1 MKAGRS
7 AQLIGAAM
15 VAATFCPIAR
25 AQQDPASA
33 DETSSAA
40 SDAAD
45 SSSATNADTDPA
57 AASPLPVI
65 PVGNTAP
72 PPVAV
77 PPPESQPIAEI
88 VVTASYREQSNQDV
102 VGSTQVFSGADLDK
116 KGAAGLKD
124 YLLDVPNV
132 SLQSSG
138 NGSQKISM
146 RGISNVNSSD
156 LGYGDGSPTTG
167 VYLNDVGI
175 QGSGVFPDLDI
186 FDLQR
191 IEVLKGPQGTLY
203 GEGSMGGSLK
213 MVTNAPDMSQW
224 IVRTQASLSNTSDGA
239 PSNDERI
246 AVNVP
251 IVQDRLAAR
260 VVGNL
265 RHNGGFVD
273 YTTLDRKDADADN
286 HQSARAIVDWQ
297 AWDSMLLE
305 YTFLYDNDDRKQ
317 FPVVDAGAENE
328 LTNSG
333 PEDQYAKTR
342 FTINALTARWSLPF
356 AQLTSV
362 SAVYNTDRDSQRRVP
377 VLQGLVQ
384 TQVNPLGITAPPIFS
399 NSPTHVVT
407 GLQSFSQELRLV
419 SNGDERLDWIAGLFY
434 RNRSQSFDEQ
444 KYENAIPDD
453 PTGILEALLGPFN
466 PVQGQQENG
475 HGDEKFKQIAAYG
488 ELNYEILPSLEL
500 TGGLRLFSEDVS
512 FFIDTQF
519 YGIEAYLLATDPSN
533 VDPQTGAVTKYF
545 SQSVKTSGALPKLS
559 LSWHITDDHML
570 YATLSRGFR
579 SGTPNVYSAL
589 DSGPPVVKP
598 DYVWNEEI
606 GAKLSWFHGHLITNL
621 SAYRI
626 DWQNLQATVVG
637 TARLGAV
644 STQFAHLDNAGD
656 AVVLGT
662 EASITWAPFTGMLL
676 SLNGGYSDG
685 NITKPAANSETPKGS
700 RVPSTPRYTW
710 SATGSYDWPVFS
722 SLLATLSAGYSY
734 IGDQLMTLQSG
745 GTDGFPIASYDSI
758 KASAAIGG
766 ENWQVQL
773 YGNNLANKH
782 SIINISAPT
791 PQYTI
796 ITPRTYGIRLSYDF

>member
-1 MKAGRS
+1 MTRS
-7 AQLIGAAM
+7 PIKEPLISAAFI
-15 VAATFCPIAR
+15 AAAFCPIAN
-25 AQQDPASA
+25 AQQPVSVPADAQA
-33 DETSSAA
+33 DATAA
-40 SDAAD
+40 SNVDAAAPQ
-45 SSSATNADTDPA
+45 SG
-57 AASPLPVI
+57 PLPVI
-65 PVGNTAP
+65 HVGDPAP

-77 PPPESQPIAEI
+77 PAGDSPAIAEI

-102 VGSTQVFSGADLDK
+102 VGSTQVFSGAELDK

-124 YLLDVPNV
+124 YLLEVPNV

-167 VYLNDVGI
+167 IYLNDVGI
-175 QGSGVFPDLDI
+175 QGSGVFPDLDV

-213 MVTNAPDMSQW
+213 MVTNAPDMQRW
-224 IVRTQASLSNTSDGA
+224 ILRTQASLANTEDGA
-239 PSNDERI
+239 PSNDERV

-260 VVGNL
+260 IVGNL
-265 RHNGGFVD
+265 RRTGGFVD
-273 YTTLDRKDADADN
+273 YTALDRKNADTDER
-286 HQSARAIVDWQ
+286 QSARAIVDWQ
-297 AWDSMLLE
+297 AWDSLLFE

-317 FPVVDAGAENE
+317 FPVVDAGAQNE

-333 PEDQYAKTR
+333 PEDQFARTK
-342 FTINALTARWSLPF
+342 FTIHALTARLDLPF

-362 SAVYNTDRDSQRRVP
+362 SAFYNTDRDSQRRVP

-384 TQVNPLGITAPPIFS
+384 TQLDPLGITAPPIFS
-399 NSPTHVVT
+399 NSPTHVIT

-434 RNRSQSFDEQ
+434 RNRSQDFDEE
-444 KYENAIPDD
+444 KREDSIPDD
-453 PTGILEALLGPFN
+453 PTGILDALLRGFN
-466 PVQGQQENG
+466 PVQGRQEKG
-475 HGDEKFKQIAAYG
+475 YGKEKFEQIAAYG
-488 ELNYEILPSLEL
+488 EVNYEIVPSLEL

-519 YGIEAYLLATDPSN
+519 YGIEAFLLATDPRN
-533 VDPQTGAVTKYF
+533 LDPQTGAVSKYF
-545 SQSVKTSGALPKLS
+545 AQSVKTQGALPKLS
-559 LSWHITDDHML
+559 LSWHLSDHHML
-570 YATLSRGFR
+570 YATVSRGFR

-589 DSGPPVVKP
+589 DSGPPIVKP

-606 GAKLSWFHGHLITNL
+606 GAKLSWFGGRLITNV

-626 DWQNLQATVVG
+626 DWQDLQATVVG
-637 TARLGAV
+637 TAKLGAV
-644 STQFAHLDNAGD
+644 STDFAHLDNAGD

-662 EASITWAPFTGMLL
+662 EAAIVWAPVNGLLL

-685 NITKPAANSETPKGS
+685 NITKPAANSEIQKGS
-700 RVPSTPRYTW
+700 RLPSTPRYTW
-710 SATGSYDWPVFS
+710 NATGSYDWPVFS
-722 SLLATLSAGYSY
+722 SLLATLSATYAY

-745 GTDGFPIASYDSI
+745 DTDGFPIDSYDSI
-758 KASAAIGG
+758 KASVAIGSDS
-766 ENWQVQL
+766 WQVQL
-773 YGNNLANKH
+773 FGNNLANKH